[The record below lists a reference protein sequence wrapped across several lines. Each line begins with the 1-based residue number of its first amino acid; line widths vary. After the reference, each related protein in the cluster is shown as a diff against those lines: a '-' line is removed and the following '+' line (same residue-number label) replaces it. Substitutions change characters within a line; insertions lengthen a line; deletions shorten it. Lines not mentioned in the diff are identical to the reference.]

1 MHLED
6 AAAFIPYGCMVDEF
20 QHIVYENPEMLPEE
34 RRKVWLELEKVYRP
48 HMDYEEDEFFAKG
61 GFWQKQHHIY
71 DYPFYYIDY
80 CLAQTCAFQ
89 YKAMMDEDYDKAWES
104 YLKLCRLS
112 ASGFFTDML
121 EEVGL
126 VSPFKDGCIKKT
138 IEKLESEMD
147 GQ

>member
-1 MHLED
+1 
-6 AAAFIPYGCMVDEF
+6 
-20 QHIVYENPEMLPEE
+20 
-34 RRKVWLELEKVYRP
+34 
-48 HMDYEEDEFFAKG
+48 
-61 GFWQKQHHIY
+61 
-71 DYPFYYIDY
+71 
-80 CLAQTCAFQ
+80 
-89 YKAMMDEDYDKAWES
+89 MDEDYDKAWES

-126 VSPFKDGCIKKT
+126 VSPFKDGCIKET

>member
-1 MHLED
+1 
-6 AAAFIPYGCMVDEF
+6 
-20 QHIVYENPEMLPEE
+20 
-34 RRKVWLELEKVYRP
+34 
-48 HMDYEEDEFFAKG
+48 
-61 GFWQKQHHIY
+61 
-71 DYPFYYIDY
+71 
-80 CLAQTCAFQ
+80 
-89 YKAMMDEDYDKAWES
+89 MMDEDYDKAWES